1 MTTTYEV
8 PLTPDP
14 QTFNIILGITE
25 YALTLYWNPADEGG
39 WILDIADAK
48 SGDALAAGIPLVT
61 GTDLLS
67 PYAYLGFAGQLFV
80 ATDGDQD
87 AVPTFENLGDQS
99 HLYFVTLD

>member
-48 SGDALAAGIPLVT
+48 SENPVWITRGAWS
-61 GTDLLS
+61 DLIRDIIRVLRI
-67 PYAYLGFAGQLFV
+67 GV
-80 ATDGDQD
+80 
-87 AVPTFENLGDQS
+87 
-99 HLYFVTLD
+99 